1 MGRESANNR
10 QMRARIAQLA
20 ARLMAEDGIDDF
32 GLAKRKAA
40 RQVGAP
46 DTRNLPDNAEVEEA
60 LRDYQKLYQADEQP
74 ERLRELREQALR
86 MMQLL
91 ERFDPHLVGPVMS
104 GSAGRYAEIDLHL
117 FTDSPKDVE
126 LFLLNKGFE
135 FRARELRFNVG
146 GEPKVVPGYELLF
159 EDDGV
164 RVAVFSVNDIRGSIR
179 SHADGRPIE
188 RARTDWVER
197 ALAAPADESFS

>member
-1 MGRESANNR
+1 
-10 QMRARIAQLA
+10 
-20 ARLMAEDGIDDF
+20 
-32 GLAKRKAA
+32 
-40 RQVGAP
+40 
-46 DTRNLPDNAEVEEA
+46 
-60 LRDYQKLYQADEQP
+60 
-74 ERLRELREQALR
+74 
-86 MMQLL
+86 
-91 ERFDPHLVGPVMS
+91 MS

-126 LFLLNKGFE
+126 LFLLNKGLE

-146 GEPKVVPGYELLF
+146 GEPKAVPGYELLF

-164 RVAVFSVNDIRGSIR
+164 RLAVFSVNDIRGSIR

-197 ALAAPADESFS
+197 TLSSPADESFS